1 VNKQAAAEVEL
12 RVDRLARLL
21 ISGARTSECV
31 RYSSET
37 WGVTRRQSETYIARA
52 RKLIREDMS
61 MERQDFL
68 AQKLALMDDVAKKA
82 LNSNQ
87 LGAAIGAA
95 RLAAELA
102 QLL

>member
-1 VNKQAAAEVEL
+1 
-12 RVDRLARLL
+12 
-21 ISGARTSECV
+21 
-31 RYSSET
+31 
-37 WGVTRRQSETYIARA
+37 
-52 RKLIREDMS
+52 

>member
-1 VNKQAAAEVEL
+1 MNKQAAAEVER
-12 RVDRLARLL
+12 RVDQLARLL

-31 RYSSET
+31 RHSTET

-52 RKLIREDMS
+52 RKLIRDDMS

-68 AQKLALMDDVAKKA
+68 AQKLALMDDVSKKA